1 MPVISL
7 QLSQKPQHYESNLI
21 ETTIDNRLSFPDQ
34 FLQLKS
40 NYRVAENLCIA
51 NFFFQ
56 IFAWQQILNLVGLI
70 IYNIQIAFK
79 ISLSIHDCHSHWKK
93 GEKKNDDDNIW
104 VFGFEF
110 VRDFSKKISLCVVF
124 QRHLFL
130 RGGELRATR
139 ECFKPRVTIAIGL
152 LSLWLKCGWNPT
164 ELTSGFTLVT

>member
-7 QLSQKPQHYESNLI
+7 QLSQKLQHYESNLI

-40 NYRVAENLCIA
+40 NYRVAENLCIGKKK
-51 NFFFQ
+51 FQ

-93 GEKKNDDDNIW
+93 GEKKTMTTT
-104 VFGFEF
+104 FGFLGSSLF
-110 VRDFSKKISLCVVF
+110 VISPKKFHFVWSFSVTFSCGEESLGPPESVSNQESPLQLDCSRYDSSVDET
-124 QRHLFL
+124 Q
-130 RGGELRATR
+130 
-139 ECFKPRVTIAIGL
+139 
-152 LSLWLKCGWNPT
+152 LS
-164 ELTSGFTLVT
+164 